1 VSPEN
6 ALNIWRSI
14 RTTFVLF
21 LVVVPLVI
29 LANLHGDDSAGPSW
43 DELALPAVGL
53 VLVAGLFAEIGRR
66 LINHFAG
73 TAICT
78 WTPGT

>member
-21 LVVVPLVI
+21 QVVVPLVI
-29 LANLHGDDSAGPSW
+29 LANLHGEDGAGSNW

-73 TAICT
+73 TPICT
-78 WTPGT
+78 WTPRA

>member
-1 VSPEN
+1 MSPAY

-29 LANLHGDDSAGPSW
+29 LTNLQDDDGVGSTW

-53 VLVAGLFAEIGRR
+53 ILVAGLFAEIGRR
-66 LINHFAG
+66 LMNHFAG
-73 TAICT
+73 TPICT
-78 WTPGT
+78 WTPRA

>member
-1 VSPEN
+1 MSPDH

-29 LANLHGDDSAGPSW
+29 LTNFQGSDGAGSSW
-43 DELALPAVGL
+43 DELALPAAGL
-53 VLVAGLFAEIGRR
+53 ILFAGLFAELCRR
-66 LINHFAG
+66 TINHFAG
-73 TAICT
+73 DAICH
-78 WTPGT
+78 WRSGA